1 MTRYHVAA
9 ALALLLMGGIPVAAQ
24 TSNPSAQPDTPAS
37 NPADAVYPNYRFRS
51 GETSESLRFHYTTMG
66 APRRDKDGQI
76 DNAVLVL
83 HWTGGNG
90 RQLMTPTFMKSL
102 YAAGKPLDASR
113 YYLIVPD
120 SIGCGESSKPSDGLH
135 ARFPHYGYNDM
146 VDLQH
151 KLVTETL
158 GITRLHAILGIS
170 MGGMNAWQW
179 AEAYPDDVEGVMP
192 VVSLP
197 SRIAGRNAIWRY
209 LATNMIE
216 QDPAYKGGDY
226 AGPFPGFIH
235 AYQLLFMMIDGVP
248 HLQATTPDW
257 PAAAR
262 FLDNLDRQ
270 GETADANDLIYS
282 LKSSADYDPEPG
294 LDRIKAK
301 LFALNF
307 GDDEFNPD
315 ELGILQR
322 LTPKVVHGRYV
333 VQPGSATTFGHLT
346 MTRPELWADHVATF
360 MRELEGSTAKAGSA
374 DK

>member
-1 MTRYHVAA
+1 MTRDYVAAA
-9 ALALLLMGGIPVAAQ
+9 ALALSLTMGVPVAAETANPPAQ
-24 TSNPSAQPDTPAS
+24 ANTSVPMQ
-37 NPADAVYPNYRFRS
+37 ADAVYPNYKFRS
-51 GETSESLRFHYTTMG
+51 GETLESLRFHYATLGTPHRG
-66 APRRDKDGQI
+66 KDGQI

-90 RQLMTPTFMKSL
+90 RQLMTPPFTKSL
-102 YAAGKPLDASR
+102 YAPGKPLDAGR
-113 YYLIVPD
+113 YYLILPD

-158 GITRLHAILGIS
+158 GIKRLHAILGIS

-179 AEAYPDDVEGVMP
+179 AEDYPDDVEGVMP

-197 SRIAGRNAIWRY
+197 SKIAGRNAIWRH

-226 AGPFPGFIH
+226 IGPFPGFIH
-235 AYQLLFMMIDGVP
+235 AYQLLFMMIDGVS

-257 PAAAR
+257 PAAAK
-262 FLDNLDRQ
+262 FLDNLHRQ
-270 GETADANDLIYS
+270 GEAADANDLIYS
-282 LKSSADYDPEPG
+282 LKSSADYDPEPELG
-294 LDRIKAK
+294 RIKARV
-301 LFALNF
+301 FALNF

-322 LTPKVVHGRYV
+322 LTPKVAHGHYI
-333 VQPGSATTFGHLT
+333 VQPGSANSFGHLT
-346 MTRPELWADHVATF
+346 MIHPELWADHVASF
-360 MRELEGSTAKAGSA
+360 MREFA
-374 DK
+374 DKQ

>member
-1 MTRYHVAA
+1 LSKDYFGAV
-9 ALALLLMGGIPVAAQ
+9 ALALSLILGASVAAENA
-24 TSNPSAQPDTPAS
+24 NPSPRPATS
-37 NPADAVYPNYRFRS
+37 VPSQADAVYPNYKFRN
-51 GETSESLRFHYTTMG
+51 GEVLDSLRFHYATLGTPHRG
-66 APRRDKDGQI
+66 QDGQI

-83 HWTGGNG
+83 HWTGGNS
-90 RQLMTPTFMKSL
+90 RQLMTPTFRNSL
-102 YAAGKPLDASR
+102 YATGKPLDSGR
-113 YYLIVPD
+113 YYLIFPD

-135 ARFPHYGYNDM
+135 AHFPHYGYDDM

-158 GITRLHAILGIS
+158 GIKRLHAILGLS

-197 SRIAGRNAIWRY
+197 SKISGRNAIWRH

-226 AGPFPGFIH
+226 TSTFPGFIH

-257 PAAAR
+257 TAAGK
-262 FLDNLDRQ
+262 FLDNLDRK
-270 GETADANDLIYS
+270 GETADPNDLLYS
-282 LKSSADYDPEPG
+282 LKSSADYDPEPKLG
-294 LDRIKAK
+294 RIKAK

-322 LTPKVVHGRYV
+322 LTPKVAHGHYM
-333 VQPGSATTFGHLT
+333 VQPGSANSFGHLT
-346 MTRPELWADHVATF
+346 MIHPELWADHVATF
-360 MRELEGSTAKAGSA
+360 MRELA
-374 DK
+374 DKSG

>member
-1 MTRYHVAA
+1 MTRYYAAVA
-9 ALALLLMGGIPVAAQ
+9 ALALSFIVGTPVAAQ
-24 TSNPSAQPDTPAS
+24 TATPSAPPDTSAPTQ
-37 NPADAVYPNYRFRS
+37 ADAIYPNYKFRS
-51 GETSESLRFHYTTMG
+51 GETLESLRFHYTTMG
-66 APRRDKDGQI
+66 TPHRGKDGQI

-83 HWTGGNG
+83 HWTGGNA
-90 RQLMTPTFMKSL
+90 RQLMTSTFITSL

-113 YYLIVPD
+113 YYLILPD

-158 GITRLHAILGIS
+158 GIKRLHAILGIS

-197 SRIAGRNAIWRY
+197 SKVAGRNAIWRH

-216 QDPAYKGGDY
+216 QDPAYNGGDY
-226 AGPFPGFIH
+226 TGSFPGFIH

-257 PAAAR
+257 QAAAK
-262 FLDNLDRQ
+262 FLDNLDRR
-270 GETADANDLIYS
+270 GSTGDANDLLYS
-282 LKSSADYDPEPG
+282 LKSSGDYDPEPE
-294 LDRIKAK
+294 LSRIKAK
-301 LFALNF
+301 VFALNF
-307 GDDEFNPD
+307 GDDEFNSD

-322 LTPKVVHGRYV
+322 LMPKIAHGRYV
-333 VQPGSATTFGHLT
+333 VQPGSANSFGHLT
-346 MTRPELWADHVATF
+346 MMHPELWADHVGSF
-360 MRELEGSTAKAGSA
+360 MQKLA
-374 DK
+374 DKTH

>member
-1 MTRYHVAA
+1 MTWDYFAAA
-9 ALALLLMGGIPVAAQ
+9 ALALSLGMGLPVAAE
-24 TSNPSAQPDTPAS
+24 TANPLAQADTFAPIQ
-37 NPADAVYPNYRFRS
+37 ADAVYPNYKFRS
-51 GETSESLRFHYTTMG
+51 GETLNSLRFHYATLGTPHRG
-66 APRRDKDGQI
+66 KDGQI

-90 RQLMTPTFMKSL
+90 RQLMTPTFMNSL
-102 YAAGKPLDASR
+102 YAAGKPLDANR
-113 YYLIVPD
+113 YYLILPD

-158 GITRLHAILGIS
+158 GIKRLHAILGIS

-179 AEAYPDDVEGVMP
+179 AEAYPDEVEGVMP

-197 SRIAGRNAIWRY
+197 SRVAGRNAIWRH
-209 LATNMIE
+209 LATDMIE

-226 AGPFPGFIH
+226 TAPFPGFIH

-257 PAAAR
+257 AVAGK
-262 FLDNLDRQ
+262 FLDSLDRR
-270 GETADANDLIYS
+270 GETADPNDLLYS
-282 LKSSADYDPEPG
+282 LKSSSDYDPEPELG
-294 LDRIKAK
+294 RIKAK

-322 LTPKVVHGRYV
+322 LTSRVAHARYV

-346 MTRPELWADHVATF
+346 MTHPELWADHVAEF
-360 MRELEGSTAKAGSA
+360 MQELGGNAHY
-374 DK
+374 